1 MMFILQ
7 HAEYLMLNDNKRI
20 LMLCGVILREKTV
33 YNTLDMFSFSRRM
46 LTFASNSDDKD
57 QMLKEFS

>member
-1 MMFILQ
+1 MLFILQ

-33 YNTLDMFSFSRRM
+33 YNTLDMFSFSRQM

-57 QMLKEFS
+57 QMLKESS

>member
-1 MMFILQ
+1 MLFILQ

-57 QMLKEFS
+57 QMLKESS

>member
-57 QMLKEFS
+57 QMLKESS

>member
-1 MMFILQ
+1 MLFILQ

-33 YNTLDMFSFSRRM
+33 YNTLGMFSFSRQM

-57 QMLKEFS
+57 QMLKESS

>member
-46 LTFASNSDDKD
+46 LTFASNSDNKD
-57 QMLKEFS
+57 QMLKESS

>member
-1 MMFILQ
+1 
-7 HAEYLMLNDNKRI
+7 
-20 LMLCGVILREKTV
+20 MLCGVILREKTV

-57 QMLKEFS
+57 QMLKESS

>member
-7 HAEYLMLNDNKRI
+7 HAAYLMLNDNKRI

-57 QMLKEFS
+57 QMLKESS

>member
-57 QMLKEFS
+57 QTLKESS

>member
-33 YNTLDMFSFSRRM
+33 YNTLDMFSFSRRL
-46 LTFASNSDDKD
+46 LTFASNSDGKD
-57 QMLKEFS
+57 QMLKESS

>member
-7 HAEYLMLNDNKRI
+7 HAEYLMLNYNKRI

-57 QMLKEFS
+57 QMLKESS

>member
-33 YNTLDMFSFSRRM
+33 YNTLDMFSFSSRM

-57 QMLKEFS
+57 QMLKESS